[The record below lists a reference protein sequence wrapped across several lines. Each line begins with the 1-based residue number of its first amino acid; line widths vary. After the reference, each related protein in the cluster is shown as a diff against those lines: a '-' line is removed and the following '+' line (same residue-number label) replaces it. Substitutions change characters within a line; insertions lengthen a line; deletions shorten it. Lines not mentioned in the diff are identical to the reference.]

1 MGKGSQKSEGD
12 ESSESGGQRA
22 ELSHL
27 GDTLEY
33 VKVYSCRHFFSLP
46 AIRDHHEVDDAFH
59 RKALLKASILEP
71 FTQCRESQDMKKIT
85 KTDPNLVFLIE
96 SLKKKS
102 REKGAAIWRD
112 IALRLEKP
120 NRNWAEVNL
129 SKLERYTEEGEV
141 IVVPGK
147 VLGAGSLNKK
157 LVVAAYKFSGSA
169 RKKIEG
175 AGGKSLTIAQLV
187 QEVPDG
193 SGVTI
198 MG

>member
-1 MGKGSQKSEGD
+1 
-12 ESSESGGQRA
+12 
-22 ELSHL
+22 
-27 GDTLEY
+27 
-33 VKVYSCRHFFSLP
+33 
-46 AIRDHHEVDDAFH
+46 
-59 RKALLKASILEP
+59 
-71 FTQCRESQDMKKIT
+71 MKKMM
-85 KTDPNLVFLIE
+85 KTDPNLVYLIE
-96 SLKKKS
+96 SLKKES
-102 REKGAAIWRD
+102 RGKGAAIWRD
-112 IALRLEKP
+112 IALRLEKTK
-120 NRNWAEVNL
+120 RNWAEVNL
-129 SKLERYTEEGEV
+129 SKLERYTEEGDV

-157 LVVAAYKFSGSA
+157 LTIAAYKFSGSA

>member
-1 MGKGSQKSEGD
+1 
-12 ESSESGGQRA
+12 
-22 ELSHL
+22 
-27 GDTLEY
+27 
-33 VKVYSCRHFFSLP
+33 
-46 AIRDHHEVDDAFH
+46 
-59 RKALLKASILEP
+59 
-71 FTQCRESQDMKKIT
+71 MKKIS

-96 SLKKKS
+96 SLKKES

-120 NRNWAEVNL
+120 NRSWAEVNL
-129 SKLERYTEEGEV
+129 SRLERYTEEGDV

-147 VLGAGSLNKK
+147 VLGAGNLNKK

-187 QEVPDG
+187 HEVPDG